1 VGHGTFLHKKLMKRL
16 KKHKATFY
24 RNLLDYNLS
33 VFPIIEKNGQQKPN
47 GSWKHYQTDIA
58 GKEQINEWY
67 DNAVAFALIT
77 GYGDVE
83 AIDVDTKVLKT
94 QKDKDIFVDEY
105 FGLLENHIIDFWNK
119 VSLVETQSGGY
130 HLIYRCED
138 ICGATKIAKPKGASE
153 ALIESRG
160 IGGFVYIYDVV
171 KGLPYHEINYITVEE
186 RKLIWEISK
195 MYHHEDKVIDVKFN
209 KKVQQ
214 KTDGLKSWE
223 DFANKNSVWDIC
235 SEEFDIVRRLSRS
248 VMIKRKGAESFYSGH
263 IYNDTGKMFLF
274 STGTIYPHEQ
284 PLNSFDVYTYKYHHG
299 DYSAAAKQ
307 AYADGY
313 GDRVITEVDIDE
325 PIEIPQNLSFPLHI
339 FPTEIRNYIM
349 ECNNKLNASIDFM
362 SVSFLWLISV
372 IVGNS
377 MKVRVKNGWVDSP
390 ILWISV
396 IGDAGVGKT
405 PDIKLILKPLLDLN
419 SHEIKTYIKRQKEFS
434 EYEQMDK
441 EDKKHSEKIKP
452 PKKSQFIVDDITI
465 ESLIDIHANNPKSIG
480 VFKDELA
487 GWFKD
492 MNKYRDGSDKERYLS
507 AWSGDS
513 IVLNRKTAD
522 DAFVENPFIPILG
535 GIQPSI
541 FREFQTSE
549 NQSNGFMDRMLFCDP
564 KKQAQYLSDDDL
576 DQTLIDNYRD
586 RIISVKNYVDNS
598 MVDGE
603 PNILNLTDEARN
615 EFKRINKK
623 LVDLQ
628 NSEDELSS
636 NKGMFAKQLTY
647 VPRFALLLQFIN
659 DILQGFVP
667 NEITEESMVQAGELS
682 DYFISMAKI
691 NKIENINSDKLAEF
705 AAKHKEKP
713 NKDLIAIIIKN
724 FPDATNTKI
733 AEVLGISRKTV
744 TRNLK

>member
-1 VGHGTFLHKKLMKRL
+1 MKRL

-33 VFPIIEKNGQQKPN
+33 VFPIIEKDGQQKPN
-47 GSWKHYQTDIA
+47 GSWKAYQDKNAT
-58 GKEQINEWY
+58 KEQIDNWY
-67 DNAVAFALIT
+67 DDAVAFALIT

-160 IGGFVYIYDVV
+160 VGGFVYIYDVV
-171 KGLPYHEINYITVEE
+171 KGLSYHNINYITKEE

-195 MYHHEDKVIDVKFN
+195 MYHHEDKVVDVKFN

-214 KTDGLKSWE
+214 NTDGLKSWE

-235 SEEFDIVRRLSRS
+235 SDEFDIVRRLSRS

-284 PLNSFDVYTYKYHHG
+284 PLNSFDVYAYKYHHG

-325 PIEIPQNLSFPLHI
+325 PIEIPHNLSFPLHI
-339 FPTEIRNYIM
+339 YPAEIQNYIL
-349 ECNNKLNASIDFM
+349 ECNSKLNASIDFM

-419 SHEIKTYIKRQKEFS
+419 SYEIKTYIKRQKEFS

-576 DQTLIDNYRD
+576 DQELIDNYRD

-603 PNILNLTDEARN
+603 PNILGLTDEARE
-615 EFKRINKK
+615 EFKRINRR

-667 NEITEESMVQAGELS
+667 NEITEESMVQADELS

-691 NKIENINSDKLAEF
+691 NKLENINSDKLAEF
-705 AAKHKEKP
+705 AVKHKEKP
-713 NKDLIAIIIKN
+713 NKELIGVIVKN

-733 AEVLGISRKTV
+733 AEVLGISRRTV
-744 TRNLK
+744 IRHLK

>member
-1 VGHGTFLHKKLMKRL
+1 MKRL

-24 RNLLDYNLS
+24 RNLLDHNLS
-33 VFPIIEKNGQQKPN
+33 VFPIIEKGEQQMPN
-47 GSWKHYQTDIA
+47 GKWKKYQTIA
-58 GKEQINEWY
+58 ASKDQINEWY
-67 DNAVAFALIT
+67 DDAVAFALIT

-94 QKDKDIFVDEY
+94 QKEKNVFVDEY

-130 HLIYRCED
+130 HLIYRCEY
-138 ICGATKIAKPKGASE
+138 ICGANKIAKPKGASE

-160 IGGFVYIYDVV
+160 VGGFVYIYDVV
-171 KGLPYHEINYITVEE
+171 KGLSYHNISYITKEE
-186 RKLIWEISK
+186 RKLIWDISK
-195 MYHHEDKVIDVKFN
+195 MYHHEDEVVNVKFN

-235 SEEFDIVRRLSRS
+235 SDEFDIVRRLSRS

-284 PLNSFDVYTYKYHHG
+284 PLNSFDVYAYKYHHG
-299 DYSAAAKQ
+299 DYSLAAKQ

-313 GDRVITEVDIDE
+313 GDRVISEVDIDE
-325 PIEIPQNLSFPLHI
+325 PIEIPHNLSFPLHI
-339 FPTEIRNYIM
+339 FPTDIQNYIL

-576 DQTLIDNYRD
+576 DQELMDAYRD

-603 PNILNLTDEARN
+603 PKILGLTDEARD
-615 EFKRINKK
+615 EFKRINRR

-659 DILQGFVP
+659 DILEGAIP
-667 NEITEESMVQAGELS
+667 NEITKESMVQSGELS

-691 NKIENINSDKLAEF
+691 NKLENINSDKLAEF
-705 AAKHKEKP
+705 ATKHKEKP
-713 NKDLIAIIIKN
+713 NKDLIAIILKN

-733 AEVLGISRKTV
+733 AEVLGISRRTV
-744 TRNLK
+744 IRHLKQ

>member
-1 VGHGTFLHKKLMKRL
+1 M
-16 KKHKATFY
+16 
-24 RNLLDYNLS
+24 
-33 VFPIIEKNGQQKPN
+33 
-47 GSWKHYQTDIA
+47 
-58 GKEQINEWY
+58 
-67 DNAVAFALIT
+67 
-77 GYGDVE
+77 
-83 AIDVDTKVLKT
+83 
-94 QKDKDIFVDEY
+94 
-105 FGLLENHIIDFWNK
+105 
-119 VSLVETQSGGY
+119 
-130 HLIYRCED
+130 
-138 ICGATKIAKPKGASE
+138 
-153 ALIESRG
+153 
-160 IGGFVYIYDVV
+160 
-171 KGLPYHEINYITVEE
+171 
-186 RKLIWEISK
+186 IWDISK
-195 MYHHEDKVIDVKFN
+195 MYHHEDKVIEAKFN
-209 KKVQQ
+209 KTVKQ

-223 DFANKNSVWDIC
+223 DFANKNTVWDIC
-235 SEEFDIVRRLSRS
+235 SDEFDIVKRLSRS
-248 VMIKRKGAESFYSGH
+248 AMIKRKGGESFYSGH
-263 IYNDTGKMFLF
+263 IYNDTGKLFLF

-284 PLNSFDVYTYKYHHG
+284 PLNSFDVYVYKFHHG

-313 GDRVITEVDIDE
+313 GDRVVKEVVIDE
-325 PIEIPQNLSFPLHI
+325 PIEIPNNLAFPLHI
-339 FPTEIRNYIM
+339 FPSEIQNYIL
-349 ECNNKLNASIDFM
+349 ECNSKLNASIDFM

-434 EYEQMDK
+434 EYENMDK

-452 PKKSQFIVDDITI
+452 PQKSQFIVDDITI

-576 DQTLIDNYRD
+576 DQEMMDAYRD

-603 PNILNLTDEARN
+603 PNVLSLTDEARD
-615 EFKRINKK
+615 EFKRINRR

-628 NSEDELSS
+628 NSEEELSS

-647 VPRFALLLQFIN
+647 IPRFALLLQFIN
-659 DILQGFVP
+659 DILDDCVSY
-667 NEITEESMVQAGELS
+667 EITKETMVKADELS
-682 DYFISMAKI
+682 EYFISMAKI
-691 NKIENINSDKLAEF
+691 NKLENINSDKMSEF

-733 AEVLGISRKTV
+733 AEVLGISRRTV
-744 TRNLK
+744 IRNLKQ